1 MQPRLAAALACA
13 AAVATI
19 SAGCG
24 SGTKEAPPP
33 SAPAGVPTAP
43 ASKQLGPSPRAF
55 NPNGSAE
62 DGKAALESQGYSV
75 VIQNSGGGDPG
86 KRNPLSQCRIT
97 SVDGLRGDAPP
108 ANTTVYLT
116 VAC

>member
-1 MQPRLAAALACA
+1 VRSRLVTVLACA
-13 AAVATI
+13 AAVATM

-24 SGTKEAPPP
+24 SSTKEAPPP
-33 SAPAGVPTAP
+33 SAPVGVPTAP
-43 ASKQLGPSPRAF
+43 ASKQLAPPPQAF
-55 NPNGSAE
+55 NPNGNAE

-108 ANTTVYLT
+108 PNTTVYLT